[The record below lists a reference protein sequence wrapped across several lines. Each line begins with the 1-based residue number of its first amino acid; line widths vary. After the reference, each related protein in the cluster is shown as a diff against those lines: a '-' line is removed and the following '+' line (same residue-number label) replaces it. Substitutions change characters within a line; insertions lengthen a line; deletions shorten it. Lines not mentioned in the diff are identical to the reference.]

1 MHKLT
6 LGLFIILFLGLS
18 CSTPGK
24 DTQEITQWAEIYKI
38 TLDSYLLQ
46 DTALNENINFI
57 AIDFSTLEFANDDD
71 KKEISMW
78 FENKQLTVIDTNFD
92 GLLSEGLF
100 NEEGMYITDGVLLA
114 IINVTERSNEII
126 IEGMKYRGA
135 LGANWFE
142 TRWLRNNSVWEFSET
157 VMTMIS

>member
-1 MHKLT
+1 MRKLT
-6 LGLFIILFLGLS
+6 LGLILILLLGFS
-18 CSTPGK
+18 CSTPEN

-100 NEEGMYITDGVLLA
+100 NEEGMYITDGVLLT
-114 IINVTERSNEII
+114 IINVT
-126 IEGMKYRGA
+126 
-135 LGANWFE
+135 
-142 TRWLRNNSVWEFSET
+142 
-157 VMTMIS
+157 